1 MKNLHNIESHKNS
14 FEYDNLVIK
23 LIQLCDAFESYH
35 QNLEK
40 FPLRWKE
47 VQKIVNDSEL
57 AMKELV
63 KNFCNFDRMEEFFK
77 FVYELRKQDQS
88 DKYTEYLIKEHI
100 KVPVL
105 FELIMAN
112 NFKDVMEFDDSK
124 F

>member
-14 FEYDNLVIK
+14 FEYDNLVTK
-23 LIQLCDAFESYH
+23 LIQLCDAFERYH

-63 KNFCNFDRMEEFFK
+63 KYFFNFDRMEEFFK
-77 FVYELRKQDQS
+77 FVYELRKQD
-88 DKYTEYLIKEHI
+88 
-100 KVPVL
+100 
-105 FELIMAN
+105 
-112 NFKDVMEFDDSK
+112 
-124 F
+124 